1 MKGKGEVAAAADSLN
16 RHFARQPARRLSFYL
31 LTPLAIIPI
40 RGISMDNT
48 IENVKVDDLLA
59 RVEARG
65 RLSLEEWKLVED
77 SAPTAELGRLADELR
92 RALHAD
98 GVVTYV
104 VDRNVNYS
112 NVCVSV
118 CTFCA
123 FYRKPGS
130 PEGYVHSY
138 EEIFRKVEEMLE
150 LGGSGVLMQGGLH
163 PDLPLDY
170 YTGLLRA
177 LKERYKIHLHC
188 FSPPELDHLA
198 KITGL
203 GIEGVLGQLRAAGL
217 DSIPGGGGE
226 ILVDEIRRKRRTHCD
241 TEEWLRVMDVAHTM
255 GIPTTATMM
264 FGMGETRDQR
274 LMHLERLRELQERNP
289 GFVSFIPWTLQP
301 DNTPIGKRF
310 PDRIPGEEYLRWLA
324 IGRLYLDSIPN
335 VQVSWLT
342 QGLDVG
348 RQGLHYGANDLGS
361 TMIEE
366 NVITPAGAN
375 HRATEMMLREAI
387 IAEGFRPAKRR
398 ADYVRVE
405 AAP

>member
-1 MKGKGEVAAAADSLN
+1 MRTIERTEQEELLVRIASA
-16 RHFARQPARRLSFYL
+16 QRLSF
-31 LTPLAIIPI
+31 
-40 RGISMDNT
+40 
-48 IENVKVDDLLA
+48 
-59 RVEARG
+59 
-65 RLSLEEWKLVED
+65 EEWKTVED
-77 SAPTAELGRLADELR
+77 SAATEELGRLADELR
-92 RALHAD
+92 RSLHPD
-98 GVVTYV
+98 GIVTYV

-138 EEIFRKVEEMLE
+138 EEIYQKVEEMIE

-170 YTGLLRA
+170 YTGLLRE
-177 LKERYKIHLHC
+177 LKARYKIHLHC

-203 GIEGVLGQLRAAGL
+203 GVEGLLRELRDAGL

-226 ILVDEIRRKRRTHCD
+226 ILVDEIRRKRRTHCN
-241 TEEWLRVMDVAHTM
+241 TEEWLNVMDVAHSM

-301 DNTPIGKRF
+301 DNTPIGRIF
-310 PDRIPGEEYLRWLA
+310 PGRIPGDEYLRWLA
-324 IGRLYLDSIPN
+324 IGRLYLSSISN

-348 RQGLHYGANDLGS
+348 REGLHYGANDMGS

-387 IAEGFRPAKRR
+387 IGEGFSPVKRR
-398 ADYVRVE
+398 ADYVRVG
-405 AAP
+405 

>member
-1 MKGKGEVAAAADSLN
+1 ME
-16 RHFARQPARRLSFYL
+16 
-31 LTPLAIIPI
+31 
-40 RGISMDNT
+40 NT
-48 IENVKVDDLLA
+48 VDRIAVEELLA
-59 RVEARG
+59 RISARD
-65 RLSLEEWKLVED
+65 RLSLDEWKLVED
-77 SAPTAELGRLADELR
+77 AAPTEELGRLADELR
-92 RALHAD
+92 KSLHPD
-98 GVVTYV
+98 EVVTYI
-104 VDRNVNYS
+104 VDRNINYS

-118 CTFCA
+118 CSFCA

-170 YTGLLRA
+170 YTGLLRE
-177 LKERYKIHLHC
+177 LKSRYGIHLHC
-188 FSPPELDHLA
+188 FSPPEIDHFA

-203 GIEGVLGQLRAAGL
+203 GVRGVLSQLRDAGL

-226 ILVDEIRRKRRTHCD
+226 ILVDEIRRKRRTHCNS
-241 TEEWLRVMDVAHTM
+241 EEWLNVMDVAHRM

-264 FGMGETRDQR
+264 FGYGETRDHR
-274 LMHLERLRELQERNP
+274 LIHLERLRELQDHNP

-301 DNTPIGKRF
+301 DNTPIGKRY
-310 PDRIPGEEYLRWLA
+310 PDRIPGQEYLRWLA
-324 IGRLYLDSIPN
+324 IGRLYLDNIPN

-348 RQGLHYGANDLGS
+348 RSGLHFGANDIGS

-366 NVITPAGAN
+366 NVISPAGA
-375 HRATEMMLREAI
+375 HHKATEMMLREVI
-387 IAEGFRPAKRR
+387 ISEGFIPLKRR
-398 ADYVRVE
+398 ADYVMLE
-405 AAP
+405 TIP

>member
-1 MKGKGEVAAAADSLN
+1 VRSGGHCISAGEH
-16 RHFARQPARRLSFYL
+16 RFALPFV
-31 LTPLAIIPI
+31 I
-40 RGISMDNT
+40 RGLFVIIGSGTDMNT
-48 IENVKVDDLLA
+48 VLQKSEVDELL
-59 RVEARG
+59 E
-65 RLSLEEWKLVED
+65 RLESRDRLTFDEWKIVED
-77 SAPTAELGRLADELR
+77 QAATEDLGRPADQLR
-92 RALHAD
+92 RTLHPD
-98 GVVTYV
+98 DVVTYI

-130 PEGYVHSY
+130 PEGYVHSF
-138 EEIFRKVEEMLE
+138 EEIFQKVEEMLE

-170 YTGLLRA
+170 YTTLLCE
-177 LKERYKIHLHC
+177 LKTRYNIHLHC
-188 FSPPELDHLA
+188 FSPPEIDHLA

-203 GIEGVLGQLRAAGL
+203 GNEGVLRELRAAGL

-226 ILVDEIRRKRRTHCD
+226 ILVDEIRRKRRTHCN
-241 TEEWLRVMDVAHTM
+241 TEEWLGVMRAAHRL

-264 FGMGETRDQR
+264 FGYGETRDHR
-274 LMHLERLRELQERNP
+274 LMHLERLRELQDSEP

-324 IGRLYLDSIPN
+324 IARLYLDNISN
-335 VQVSWLT
+335 LQVSWLT

-348 RQGLHYGANDLGS
+348 RRGLHYGANDIGS

-375 HRATEMMLREAI
+375 HRATELMLREAI
-387 IAEGFRPAKRR
+387 IAEGFRPCKRK
-398 ADYVRVE
+398 ADYVRLDSL
-405 AAP
+405 

>member
-1 MKGKGEVAAAADSLN
+1 MEDTLD
-16 RHFARQPARRLSFYL
+16 R
-31 LTPLAIIPI
+31 T
-40 RGISMDNT
+40 
-48 IENVKVDDLLA
+48 EVDDLLA
-59 RVEARG
+59 RISERE
-65 RLSLEEWKLVED
+65 RLTFEEWKTVED
-77 SAPTAELGRLADELR
+77 LATTEQLGRLADELR
-92 RALHAD
+92 QELHPD
-98 GVVTYV
+98 DIVTYV

-130 PEGYVHSY
+130 PDGYVHSY
-138 EEIFRKVEEMLE
+138 DDIFAKVEEMIE

-170 YTGLLRA
+170 YTGLLRE
-177 LKERYKIHLHC
+177 LKTRYKIHLHC

-203 GIEGVLGQLRAAGL
+203 GVEGVLRQLREAGL

-226 ILVDEIRRKRRTHCD
+226 ILVDEIRRKRRTHCN
-241 TEEWLRVMDVAHTM
+241 TEEWLNVMDVAHTM

-274 LMHLERLRELQERNP
+274 LLHFERLRELQDRNP

-310 PDRIPGEEYLRWLA
+310 PDRIPGDEYLRWLA
-324 IGRLYLDSIPN
+324 IGRLYLANIPN
-335 VQVSWLT
+335 VQASWLT

-375 HRATEMMLREAI
+375 HRATEMMLRDAI
-387 IAEGFRPAKRR
+387 VAEGFTPVKRR
-398 ADYVRVE
+398 ADYVRLE
-405 AAP
+405 GI

>member
-1 MKGKGEVAAAADSLN
+1 MEN
-16 RHFARQPARRLSFYL
+16 RIERIDTDLL
-31 LTPLAIIPI
+31 LTRI
-40 RGISMDNT
+40 
-48 IENVKVDDLLA
+48 
-59 RVEARG
+59 EARE
-65 RLSLEEWKLVED
+65 RLTFEEWMLVEY
-77 SAPTAELGRLADELR
+77 SAPTEELGRLADQLR
-92 RALHAD
+92 HSYHPDDA
-98 GVVTYV
+98 VTYV

-138 EEIFRKVEEMLE
+138 EEIFSKVEEMIE

-170 YTGLLRA
+170 YTGLLRE
-177 LKERYKIHLHC
+177 LKSRYKIHLHC
-188 FSPPELDHLA
+188 FSPPEIDHLA

-203 GIEGVLGQLRAAGL
+203 GLDRVLEELRAAGL

-226 ILVDEIRRKRRTHCD
+226 ILVDEIRRKRRTHCN
-241 TEEWLRVMDVAHTM
+241 TEEWLRVMDRAHSM

-274 LMHLERLRELQERNP
+274 LLHLERLRELQERNP

-310 PDRIPGEEYLRWLA
+310 PDRVGGDEYLRWLA
-324 IGRLYLDSIPN
+324 IGRLYLASIPN

-366 NVITPAGAN
+366 NVITPAGAR
-375 HRATEMMLREAI
+375 HRATEMILIDAI
-387 IAEGFRPAKRR
+387 RAEGFTPVKRR
-398 ADYVRVE
+398 ADYTLIE
-405 AAP
+405 QTA